1 MTRRSATTIAL
12 VGVIAVS
19 AGLLSACGGSS
30 SLPKGIVAQVGDS
43 QISTDQLTTGM
54 SQLASAAAS
63 QGQTFPTPGTASYQ
77 AAQQQALQT
86 LIQLQV
92 VRFEAGK
99 CGRPCAVSDAEITTQ
114 LNSLAAQR
122 FGGSQAKLAA
132 YLKSIGYTATEARDQ
147 VQSSIEQ
154 QKLQTSVEH
163 SVTFTPAQAKAYY
176 AAHLATYNVP
186 QTRRVSHILVKTE
199 AQAKTI
205 RAQVTPANFA
215 ALAKQYSIDT
225 GSKNSGGSLGAI
237 RRSDVVAS
245 FGTAAFTLRAGQ
257 ISQPVKSQYGWHI
270 IYVTKV
276 IPPHHVAEAAALPA
290 IISSQLSAARTA
302 AWQKW
307 VTTTLAYWNART
319 KYAPGFATASSSA
332 GTSTGG

>member
-1 MTRRSATTIAL
+1 
-12 VGVIAVS
+12 
-19 AGLLSACGGSS
+19 
-30 SLPKGIVAQVGDS
+30 VAQVGDS
-43 QISTDQLTTGM
+43 QISADQLTTGM
-54 SQLASAAAS
+54 SQLAAAATS
-63 QGQTFPTPGTASYQ
+63 QGQTFPTPGTATYQ

-99 CGRPCAVSDAEITTQ
+99 CGKPCSVSDAEITAQ

-132 YLKSIGYTATEARDQ
+132 YLKSIGYTATEARNQ

-154 QKLQTSVEH
+154 QKLQTYVER

-176 AAHLATYNVP
+176 AAHLSTYNVP
-186 QTRRVSHILVKTE
+186 QTRQVSHILVTSE

-215 ALAKQYSIDT
+215 ALAKKYSIDT
-225 GSKNSGGSLGAI
+225 GSKNTGGSLGAI
-237 RRSDVVAS
+237 RQADVVKP
-245 FGTAAFTLRAGQ
+245 FGTAAFTLAVGK
-257 ISQPVKSQYGWHI
+257 ISQPVKSQFGWHI

-276 IPPHHVAEAAALPA
+276 IPPHHVAAAAALPS
-290 IISSQLSAARTA
+290 IISSQLSAARTT

-319 KYAPGFATASSSA
+319 KYAPGFGPASASA